1 MYYCVKRLW
10 LTAFILAA
18 ALCFSAA
25 HAAAQQ
31 EITAGMLGEN
41 IMDMEIRTQAGEE
54 VGEIEDVI
62 FDQKGRI
69 DKFILDIGG
78 FLGLGG
84 KRVAVSKRDLKYDE
98 TGGFAVYQ
106 GTESD
111 LEAMPEIEY
120 YDYRYGYGYG
130 YGYGPGRGYYR
141 PYYAPYSTPGYYD
154 PYYADRYPPQY
165 GYYPTRDEEG
175 MQGRDMAQ
183 QGRRMERRPYMD
195 QRGRDERSMRQ
206 QEQRWD
212 QGRYMEQ
219 RGQGDTDQRYS
230 RSRMQP
236 GEIPMERLIDAI
248 VRTQGGE
255 TVGSVE
261 NLIVD
266 RRGRISHVVM
276 DVGGFLGIGDKRVA
290 VPFDQLEN
298 AGPYYVMY
306 PGTENEL
313 ENMPEFDPEQRL
325 GQARGWLRNQEQT
338 GEQTETQ

>member
-1 MYYCVKRLW
+1 MYYRVKGPW
-10 LTAFILAA
+10 LTAFIIAA
-18 ALCFSAA
+18 AFCFSAA

-41 IMDMEIRTQAGEE
+41 ILDMEVRTQAGEE

-62 FDQKGRI
+62 FNKKGRI

-98 TGGFAVYQ
+98 AGGFAVYQ

-111 LEAMPEIEY
+111 LENMPEIEY

-130 YGYGPGRGYYR
+130 PETGYDR
-141 PYYAPYSTPGYYD
+141 PYYAPYRTPGYYD
-154 PYYADRYPPQY
+154 AYYHADRYPSRY
-165 GYYPTRDEEG
+165 GYYPTREEER

-195 QRGRDERSMRQ
+195 QRGRDERSMRRQ
-206 QEQRWD
+206 QEQRSD
-212 QGRYMEQ
+212 QGRYPEQ
-219 RGQGDTDQRYS
+219 RGQGDTGRRYG
-230 RSRMQP
+230 RSRMQAR
-236 GEIPMERLIDAI
+236 EIPMERLIGAI

-298 AGPYYVMY
+298 AGRYYVMY
-306 PGTENEL
+306 QGTENEL

-325 GQARGWLRNQEQT
+325 GQARGWLRPQE
-338 GEQTETQ
+338 GAAD

>member
-1 MYYCVKRLW
+1 MYYLGKRLG
-10 LTAFILAA
+10 LMAIILAA
-18 ALCFSAA
+18 AFCFSAA
-25 HAAAQQ
+25 NAAAQQ

-41 IMDMEIRTQAGEE
+41 ILDMEVRTQAGEE

-62 FDQKGRI
+62 FDKRGKI
-69 DKFILDIGG
+69 DKFILDIGE

-84 KRVAVSKRDLKYDE
+84 KRVSVSRKELRYNE
-98 TGGFAVYQ
+98 EGGFAVYQ

-165 GYYPTRDEEG
+165 GYDPTRDEEG

-183 QGRRMERRPYMD
+183 RRRRMERRPYMD
-195 QRGRDERSMRQ
+195 QRGRDERGMRQ
-206 QEQRWD
+206 REQRSD
-212 QGRYMEQ
+212 RGRYMEQ
-219 RGQGDTDQRYS
+219 RGQGDTGRRYD
-230 RSRMQP
+230 RSRMQA

-255 TVGSVE
+255 TVGSVK
-261 NLIVD
+261 NLIVNP
-266 RRGRISHVVM
+266 RGRISHVVM

-298 AGPYYVMY
+298 AGPYYVIY
-306 PGTENEL
+306 PGTEKEL
-313 ENMPEFDPEQRL
+313 ENMPEFDPERKL
-325 GQARGWLRNQEQT
+325 EQARGWLRPQART
-338 GEQTETQ
+338 GE